1 MYYRLLAIILALSVV
16 GCTIKKQRKTVSPTQ
31 ALVYYTGSE
40 NRISFS
46 ILKSSIP
53 NLHIKNQSFEYSFS
67 LERLNAGR
75 QNKQETQSSVVYINY
90 LEDYVE
96 GEMYPQFSMQ
106 AGDSIR
112 VNLITS
118 NNVVLHSGLVIIPN
132 KNAMQIKLV
141 KGKQKI
147 AWGAPFL
154 TTSNVYELQGKR
166 FYYELESQS
175 FNNLQNKPIQQTTL
189 FSDSVCTLKPQ
200 TEGLYLFYSDSAK
213 TNFLY
218 SIPVGSA
225 NFPKCNSPKEML
237 QNLQIIFPNINT
249 DSLCN
254 TEKGAKLELDKIWL
268 QTCKGNEIQAKKCI
282 SEYYSRIETANNMFT
297 THCWLGMYS
306 DQGKAY
312 ILFGKPESTHSNN
325 VEEVWYYSTDK
336 SNLAKQIQ
344 FAKIKLPFCTQFSVK
359 QTTAFVEKSQ
369 QALLNWQKG
378 RIFTLLL

>member
-1 MYYRLLAIILALSVV
+1 ML
-16 GCTIKKQRKTVSPTQ
+16 PTQ
-31 ALVYYTGSE
+31 TQVYYTGSE
-40 NRISFS
+40 NSISFS

-53 NLHIKNQSFEYSFS
+53 NLYIKNQSFQYSFL
-67 LERLNAGR
+67 LERLNAER
-75 QNKQETQSSVVYINY
+75 QNKQKTQSSLVYINN
-90 LEDYVE
+90 LEYYVE

-112 VNLITS
+112 VSLITPEA
-118 NNVVLHSGLVIIPN
+118 VVLHSDLVIIPN

-147 AWGAPFL
+147 AWGMPFL
-154 TTSNVYELQGKR
+154 TTSNLYELQGKR

-175 FNNLQNKPIQQTTL
+175 FNISENKLIKQTTL
-189 FSDSVCTLKPQ
+189 FSDSVCTLKPT
-200 TEGLYLFYSDSAK
+200 TEGLYFFYSDSAK

-237 QNLQIIFPNINT
+237 HNLQIIFPNINA

-268 QTCKGNEIQAKKCI
+268 QTCNGDEIQAKECI

-297 THCWLGMYS
+297 THCSLGMYS
-306 DQGKAY
+306 DKGKTY
-312 ILFGKPESTHSNN
+312 ILFGKPLSTLSNDT
-325 VEEVWYYSTDK
+325 EEIWFYSTDK
-336 SNLAKQIQ
+336 SNAAKQIQ

-359 QTTAFVEKSQ
+359 QTSAFVEKSQ
-369 QALLNWQKG
+369 QALRNWQKG
-378 RIFTLLL
+378 QIFTLLL